1 MKYQSQIQLWEEQI
15 QESDRLTSSR
25 KERKNYW
32 RKKEKTLTKI
42 CKKLFK
48 FEKLGLRKSGST
60 LAKQSKKFF
69 GKRFTMRKTN
79 TPKKKKRKKVKIR
92 Y

>member
-32 RKKEKTLTKI
+32 RKKEKTL
-42 CKKLFK
+42 
-48 FEKLGLRKSGST
+48 
-60 LAKQSKKFF
+60 
-69 GKRFTMRKTN
+69 
-79 TPKKKKRKKVKIR
+79 
-92 Y
+92 